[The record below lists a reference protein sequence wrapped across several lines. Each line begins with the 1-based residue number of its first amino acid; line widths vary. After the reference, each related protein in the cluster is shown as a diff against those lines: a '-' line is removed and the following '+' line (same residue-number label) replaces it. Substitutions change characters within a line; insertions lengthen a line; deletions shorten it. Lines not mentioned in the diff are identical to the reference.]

1 MTFQLNADGELLL
14 KQLKSLRSKMAD
26 EALVPVYFIFSNNSL
41 MDMIIKLPKT
51 KEEMLMVERVGEK
64 GYNRYGEPFLKLI
77 NEFTKTHTPPFHEG
91 KPFKKPYRSFLNK
104 KGRELF
110 QGLSLIREEIAKRNN
125 MEPSALIDDQTITNL
140 IVLLPFTREE
150 FIRIIGVRKDTRELY
165 MDVFLEF
172 ICVFTN
178 HQKERYY
185 HIANDFPEEF
195 FISKNQ
201 AERFV
206 YKDYQTASEIA
217 KALSELNNANKL
229 IKATDITRR
238 IKKYDCYYND
248 PFGHII
254 ITDAGYKFGLVKE
267 ERTGKKGKHYEV
279 VLYNKEAQKKIVNWF
294 IKDIYKI

>member
-1 MTFQLNADGELLL
+1 MTFELNQEGELLL
-14 KQLKSLRSKMAD
+14 KKLKALRFQFAN
-26 EALVPVYFIFSNNSL
+26 EALVPVYYIFSNNSL
-41 MDMIIKLPKT
+41 IDMIIKLPKN
-51 KEEMLMVERVGEK
+51 KEEMLMVDRVGEK
-64 GYNRYGEPFLKLI
+64 GFNRYGQAFLDVI
-77 NEFTKTHTPPFHEG
+77 NDFTKTHHPPFYKG
-91 KPFKKPYRSFLNK
+91 QPFKKPYRSFLNK

-110 QGLSLIREEIAKRNN
+110 QGLSLLREDIATRNHI
-125 MEPSALIDDQTITNL
+125 EPTALIDDQTITNL

-150 FIRIIGVRKDTRELY
+150 FIRIYGVRKDTRELY
-165 MDVFLEF
+165 MDIFLEF
-172 ICVFTN
+172 ICAFTN

-195 FISKNQ
+195 FISKEQ
-201 AERFV
+201 ASRFV
-206 YKDYQTASEIA
+206 YKDYQTARDIA
-217 KALSELNNANKL
+217 KAISSLNTAHKV

-267 ERTGKKGKHYEV
+267 ERTSKNGKSYEV

-294 IKDIYKI
+294 IKDVYKI